1 MMIVV
6 RLGGEL
12 GIVVAREEVGSR
24 RPVCVSID
32 MVNDQASDDHGKR

>member
-12 GIVVAREEVGSR
+12 GIGVVREEVGSR
-24 RPVCVSID
+24 RPVCVSIE
-32 MVNDQASDDHGKR
+32 MVNN